1 MCARVL
7 REFSRTSSFS
17 NLQTSWDL
25 RSVFFLNINHV
36 YLHNFMKWSILCKI
50 MAMVVKDCRTEVLLA
65 LGDFGSSFK
74 NWKAEYCLALDGS
87 RALSQNFDINT
98 AIHQVSMSA
107 W

>member
-1 MCARVL
+1 
-7 REFSRTSSFS
+7 
-17 NLQTSWDL
+17 
-25 RSVFFLNINHV
+25 
-36 YLHNFMKWSILCKI
+36 MKWSILCKI

-98 AIHQVSMSA
+98 AIHQVPMSA

>member
-1 MCARVL
+1 MHESYGNLVGL
-7 REFSRTSSFS
+7 RASVICR
-17 NLQTSWDL
+17 L
-25 RSVFFLNINHV
+25 RGTYGQFFFLNINHV

>member
-1 MCARVL
+1 MHESYGNLVGL
-7 REFSRTSSFS
+7 RASVTR
-17 NLQTSWDL
+17 QTSWDL
-25 RSVFFLNINHV
+25 RSVFFWNINHV
-36 YLHNFMKWSILCKI
+36 YLYNFMKWSILCKI